1 MGLPVIGRME
11 LITKRIKTFL
21 EEQEKLLRHITPK
34 YILQKAFGDTE
45 TEKGLVEVFE
55 IFLKT
60 PGLPLLENINVL
72 KEAVINGAKTG
83 ILGIKIENEIYF
95 KQTVERIPEEAI
107 ILRPE
112 IAEQLKQRQFQQK
125 VEKGVVEDGQTP
137 TPFFPAPKTLP
148 TTLQFKARIPWDKL
162 HSIIAGIITPLK
174 DKGAEPE
181 ITLEIKAYA
190 SRGLDRT
197 TLDAKIK
204 ETLTQIGAKIEEW
217 NEK

>member
-1 MGLPVIGRME
+1 M
-11 LITKRIKTFL
+11 
-21 EEQEKLLRHITPK
+21 
-34 YILQKAFGDTE
+34 
-45 TEKGLVEVFE
+45 
-55 IFLKT
+55 
-60 PGLPLLENINVL
+60 
-72 KEAVINGAKTG
+72 
-83 ILGIKIENEIYF
+83 
-95 KQTVERIPEEAI
+95 
-107 ILRPE
+107 
-112 IAEQLKQRQFQQK
+112 
-125 VEKGVVEDGQTP
+125 
-137 TPFFPAPKTLP
+137 
-148 TTLQFKARIPWDKL
+148 DKL